1 MKILIVDDEALIREG
16 IEKRC
21 RKYGGE
27 NEIMQAGDVMQ
38 AEAMMSQNQIDLAFV
53 DINMPFIN
61 GLDFIKQHQ
70 NSDILFVI
78 ISGYDKF
85 EYAKRAVEYGV
96 FRYLLKPID
105 RNEFIEVLLEAK
117 RIIMKNKPRLQYS
130 QNTRKIIEVMQNNC
144 MNQNFSLSQCA
155 YLLSLSESSI
165 SKSLNQEVK
174 CSFNDLMNQFRIE
187 LAVTILKQ
195 SEGKVKMNELA
206 MQCGFTSQQYFSA
219 VFKKY
224 MNVSP
229 SQYDPNVNE

>member
-1 MKILIVDDEALIREG
+1 MNILIVDDEALIREG

-21 RKYGGE
+21 RKYGDD

-38 AEAMMSQNQIDLAFV
+38 AEVMMSQNQIDLAFV

-61 GLDFIKQHQ
+61 GLDFIKKHQ
-70 NSDILFVI
+70 GENILFVI

-105 RNEFIEVLLEAK
+105 RREFIEVLTDAK
-117 RIIMKNKPRLQYS
+117 KIIMKKNPRRDYS
-130 QNTRKIIEVMQNNC
+130 QNTRKIVDVMKNNC
-144 MNQNFSLSQCA
+144 MDQNFSLSQCA
-155 YLLSLSESSI
+155 YLLSLSERSI
-165 SKSLNQEVK
+165 SKFLNQEVK
-174 CSFNDLMNQFRIE
+174 CSFNDLMNQYRIE
-187 LAVTILKQ
+187 LAVSILKQ
-195 SEGKVKMNELA
+195 SEERVKMNELA

-229 SQYDPNVNE
+229 SQYDPSAE

>member
-1 MKILIVDDEALIREG
+1 MNILIVDDEALIREG

-21 RKYGGE
+21 RKYGDD

-38 AEAMMSQNQIDLAFV
+38 AEVMMSQNQIDLAFV

-61 GLDFIKQHQ
+61 GLDFIKKHQ
-70 NSDILFVI
+70 GENILFVI

-105 RNEFIEVLLEAK
+105 RREFIEVLTDAK
-117 RIIMKNKPRLQYS
+117 KIIMKKNPRMDYS
-130 QNTRKIIEVMQNNC
+130 QNTRKIVDVMKNNC
-144 MNQNFSLSQCA
+144 MDQNFSLSQCA
-155 YLLSLSESSI
+155 YLLSLSERSI
-165 SKSLNQEVK
+165 SKFLNQEVK

-187 LAVTILKQ
+187 LAVSILKQ
-195 SEGKVKMNELA
+195 SEERVKMNELA

-229 SQYDPNVNE
+229 SQYDPSAE